1 MTLRVIDLA
10 QLDAGWRPL
19 VEHFLSSA
27 AGVRLLEFLDREC
40 AANKTIYPPRP
51 LRALELT
58 PFESV
63 RAVILGQ
70 DPYHGA
76 GQAHGLAFSVPD
88 GVRVPPSLANIFAE
102 LRADLGCALPA
113 SGNLERWAR
122 EGVLLTNAVFT
133 VEHGRAGSHAGAGW
147 EHLTRAIVDTL
158 ACDAN
163 PKVFL
168 LWGAQA
174 QAFAPAIA
182 AAGCAHRVLT
192 SNHPS
197 PLSARRPPQPYLGCR
212 HFSKTNEFLVARGRG
227 VIRWCE
233 R

>member
-1 MTLRVIDLA
+1 MIDVA

-19 VEHFLSSA
+19 LKNFLNSNA
-27 AGVRLLEFLDREC
+27 CVRLHEFLDRER
-40 AANKTIYPPRP
+40 AAKKTIYPPRP

-58 PFESV
+58 RFESV

-102 LRADLGCALPA
+102 LRADLGCAMPA

-133 VEHGRAGSHAGAGW
+133 VEHGRPGSHAGAGW
-147 EHLTRAIVDTL
+147 EHLTRAIVDVL
-158 ACDAN
+158 ARDSS

-174 QAFAPAIA
+174 QAFAPVIA
-182 AAGCAHRVLT
+182 AAGRAHLVLT

-212 HFSKTNEFLVARGRG
+212 HFSQTNDFLVAHGRG
-227 VIRWCE
+227 AIRWCE
-233 R
+233 